1 VRNPRL
7 VWLTVH
13 RWIALSVGWVL
24 ALVGLMGAMLVVAQ
38 PLDRWAH
45 PELFVALP
53 TSQAPA
59 VAPSLESIRRRL
71 ADEFGKEA
79 GFTFRPPRA
88 VDDTLWVVVG
98 DLPSAY
104 LALDDAPTWREA
116 LQGYVYEMGQWVSAV
131 KQGDSLDDVI
141 PVAVEPTIEH
151 AEMLASRL
159 AFIEEK
165 ILGVPDEDLESDA

>member
-1 VRNPRL
+1 LCASLRQRAKKYLPLRDRTFSVIPASQIQNAEVREMAEEAESF
-7 VWLTVH
+7 VASH
-13 RWIALSVGWVL
+13 RWCARVETVQL
-24 ALVGLMGAMLVVAQ
+24 A
-38 PLDRWAH
+38 W
-45 PELFVALP
+45 
-53 TSQAPA
+53 A
-59 VAPSLESIRRRL
+59 VAGVLGVFQVHLIPAERN
-71 ADEFGKEA
+71 
-79 GFTFRPPRA
+79 

-151 AEMLASRL
+151 ADMLASRL